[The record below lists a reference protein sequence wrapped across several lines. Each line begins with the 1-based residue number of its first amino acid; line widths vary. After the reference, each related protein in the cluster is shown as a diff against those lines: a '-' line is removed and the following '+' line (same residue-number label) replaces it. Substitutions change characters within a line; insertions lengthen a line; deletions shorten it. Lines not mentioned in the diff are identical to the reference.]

1 MSNNSLQLF
10 EYSGHQVR
18 TVMIEDDPWF
28 VLSDLAD
35 VLGIVGRGR
44 LASRL
49 ADDVRQTHPIPD
61 SMGRTQQTTIVNE
74 AGMYEVILRS
84 DKPEAVSFRR
94 WVTSEVLPSIR
105 KTGSYGK
112 PAELTRADLA
122 QMVLDAEREK
132 AELEPKAQAW
142 DTLAGAKGDYSV
154 AEAAQVLSRDD
165 RITIGRNRLFEFM
178 GQIGWLYRGS
188 PRNSWHAYQDQV
200 DNGRL
205 VRRMSSAFQ
214 NQKTGELELPA
225 PTIRVTAKGV
235 EALRTRLLEE
245 VAA

>member
-1 MSNNSLQLF
+1 MQDIVQRDGDELF
-10 EYSGHQVR
+10 TTSEIIADRAEVQHKNVLELIVR
-18 TVMIEDDPWF
+18 YE
-28 VLSDLAD
+28 SDLNDFGKLAFETRAGYRNAP
-35 VLGIVGRGR
+35 VRVAKLNEQQSTLLLTYMRNTEIVRRFKKDLVKAFYEMAQR
-44 LASRL
+44 L
-49 ADDVRQTHPIPD
+49 H
-61 SMGRTQQTTIVNE
+61 
-74 AGMYEVILRS
+74 
-84 DKPEAVSFRR
+84 
-94 WVTSEVLPSIR
+94 
-105 KTGSYGK
+105 K
-112 PAELTRADLA
+112 PAELSRSDLA

-132 AELEPKAQAW
+132 AELVPRAEAW

-178 GQIGWLYRGS
+178 GHIGWLYRGA

-225 PTIRVTAKGV
+225 PTIRITAKGV